1 MVIYENLNEK
11 VKEFVNIFS
20 TKCSQEILKLM
31 ETAYKGKLMILKV
44 LACDNKEYTAGDLA
58 KVLNV
63 STARIATAINS
74 LESKGYVLRNRPAH
88 DGRKVIIAITDT
100 GVQALQKYSSAVNV
114 TMQDLFGRLT
124 DEELKTF
131 IILCKKLFG
140 QT

>member
-1 MVIYENLNEK
+1 MENLNEK

-140 QT
+140 QA

>member
-1 MVIYENLNEK
+1 MENLNEK

>member
-1 MVIYENLNEK
+1 MENLNEK

-74 LESKGYVLRNRPAH
+74 LESKGYVVRNRPAH

-131 IILCKKLFG
+131 ILLCKKLFG

>member
-1 MVIYENLNEK
+1 M
-11 VKEFVNIFS
+11 
-20 TKCSQEILKLM
+20 
-31 ETAYKGKLMILKV
+31 
-44 LACDNKEYTAGDLA
+44 A

-140 QT
+140 QA

>member
-1 MVIYENLNEK
+1 MENLNEK

-88 DGRKVIIAITDT
+88 DGRKVIIAITEA
-100 GVQALQKYSSAVNV
+100 GIQALQKYSSAVNV
-114 TMQDLFGRLT
+114 TIQDLFGRLT